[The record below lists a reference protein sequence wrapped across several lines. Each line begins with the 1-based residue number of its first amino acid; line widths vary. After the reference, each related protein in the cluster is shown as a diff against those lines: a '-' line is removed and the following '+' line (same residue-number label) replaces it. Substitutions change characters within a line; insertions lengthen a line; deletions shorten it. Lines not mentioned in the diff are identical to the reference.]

1 MSEVAVPPLMVTNP
15 RSIDADVSIVKTFVD
30 GEPKYRGN
38 VWPALKKNILIGTPI
53 GMFASVNEKG
63 GGPGNEAVSV
73 CARTALVV
81 ALRTLITVPETV
93 PVNVI
98 DPPAAGVDGD
108 VPPPEL
114 PLHATRQTMSTERQ
128 A

>member
-1 MSEVAVPPLMVTNP
+1 MDPVVNTVNTLVFPMY
-15 RSIDADVSIVKTFVD
+15 I
-30 GEPKYRGN
+30 GN
-38 VWPALKKNILIGTPI
+38 VWPALKKKHLTGTPI
-53 GMFASVNEKG
+53 GMFASANEKG

-73 CARTALVV
+73 CARTALLV

-93 PVNVI
+93 PVNVL

-114 PLHATRQTMSTERQ
+114 PLHATRLTMKTERQ